1 MKKSLQSPLSL
12 GEDEEP
18 EAISIDRYAI
28 RAMDSEDEEHSV
40 MMDLKVDTSVITDEI
55 VNYNNQREIVQQ

>member
-1 MKKSLQSPLSL
+1 MSL

-28 RAMDSEDEEHSV
+28 RAIESEEEEQHSV

-55 VNYNNQREIVQQ
+55 VNHKNQQWS